1 MAQRP
6 AAEEQA
12 VPAVALT
19 DLSKF
24 FGPFAA
30 LKRVQATF
38 AAGRIYG
45 VFGDNGAGKS
55 TLLRVIAG
63 LARPSKGDVRVFG
76 RAPREALSELG
87 YMAHASM
94 LYDEM
99 TAREN
104 LAYVAELHGVG
115 PERIDEAV

>member
-1 MAQRP
+1 MAPRP
-6 AAEEQA
+6 AAEAQA

-30 LKRVQATF
+30 LKRVQAEF
-38 AAGRIYG
+38 AAGRICG

-55 TLLRVIAG
+55 TLLRVMAG
-63 LARPSKGDVRVFG
+63 LARPTKGTVRIFG
-76 RAPREALSELG
+76 REPREALTDLG

-99 TAREN
+99 TARE
-104 LAYVAELHGVG
+104 
-115 PERIDEAV
+115 